1 MVKSLKY
8 WNIIFFISMI
18 SINII
23 ANTLPFGRG
32 STAEISAKYHSLF
45 TPAPLT
51 FSIWFVIYLLLGY
64 FIVYQL
70 GVFNEV
76 FANTFVSLIGPWFII
91 SCILNIGWLFSFSY
105 EKTFLSMLFMIGL
118 LLSLAIISF
127 RLSPENVMLTAMEP
141 HIPLFAKICLYTFDL
156 YFGWIVAATIA
167 NMSVL
172 LLKLNWNI
180 FNLSE
185 QFFTVIVLI
194 GGTVLGMLFVIF
206 SNRFMSSLAIIWAYC
221 GILVNHISRSGYAG
235 AYPVIIFVTI
245 LGIFLILISGI
256 IKELILMTDIG

>member
-76 FANTFVSLIGPWFII
+76 FANTFV
-91 SCILNIGWLFSFSY
+91 
-105 EKTFLSMLFMIGL
+105 
-118 LLSLAIISF
+118 
-127 RLSPENVMLTAMEP
+127 
-141 HIPLFAKICLYTFDL
+141 
-156 YFGWIVAATIA
+156 
-167 NMSVL
+167 
-172 LLKLNWNI
+172 
-180 FNLSE
+180 
-185 QFFTVIVLI
+185 
-194 GGTVLGMLFVIF
+194 
-206 SNRFMSSLAIIWAYC
+206 
-221 GILVNHISRSGYAG
+221 
-235 AYPVIIFVTI
+235 
-245 LGIFLILISGI
+245 
-256 IKELILMTDIG
+256 